1 MCGIAGWVDWQRDLR
16 NERDMAVIERMT
28 EALTPRGPDDQG
40 IWAAEHT
47 LLGHRRLIVL
57 DPLGGIQPMIKVH
70 HDQTYV
76 IVYNG
81 EIYNY
86 RELRSKLKA
95 LGHDFVT
102 ANSDTEVLLHAYLE
116 WGIDCVHY
124 LNGIFAFAIWDE
136 LRQHLLLVR
145 DRLGVK
151 PLFYRAAPNSL
162 LFASELKSLLAH
174 PEVPAQVDGE
184 GLAEILVLGPAR
196 TPGYGIFKGIREVLP
211 GHCLLFDRNGI
222 RTWPYWRLQSQ
233 PHLDDADT
241 TAEKL
246 RELLEDI
253 AVRQLQSDVPIGT
266 LLSGGLDSS
275 ILTALAAR
283 AVKGSPLS
291 TFSVDYRDSS
301 RYFVAN
307 QFETNPDGPW
317 IQTVSKYLGTDHH
330 SIVLDNHDLP
340 DALPHAMQAADI
352 PGMTDIDASLLLF
365 CREIKKK
372 VTVALSGEC
381 ADEVFGGYPW
391 FHNPAAAS
399 EKGFPWVRMVEQRS
413 AFLSPE
419 INKLIKP
426 IEYALDR
433 YHQARA
439 EVPRLPGENA
449 AEAQVRE
456 VFYLNITRFMPTL
469 LDRKDRMSMACGLEV
484 RVPYSDHRLV
494 EYVWNIPWS
503 LKNYGG
509 LPKGI
514 LRYAAKGLL
523 PDEVLMRQ
531 KSPYP
536 KTHHP
541 IYREIIK
548 AQLEQVLNNPDS
560 PLLNLVQ
567 PEKLLEM
574 LRSNRLLM
582 DKPWFGQ
589 LMGDTQYMAYLLQV
603 NRWLEHYK
611 VELCL

>member
-16 NERDMAVIERMT
+16 QDRERAVMECMT
-28 EALTPRGPDDQG
+28 ATLTSRGPDDQG

-57 DPLGGIQPMIKVH
+57 DPVGGAQPMVKVH
-70 HDQTYV
+70 QGQTYV

-86 RELRSKLKA
+86 RELRSKLKS
-95 LGHDFVT
+95 LGHNFVT
-102 ANSDTEVLLHAYLE
+102 ANSDTEVLLHAYIE
-116 WGIDCVHY
+116 WGANCVHY

-151 PLFYRAAPNSL
+151 PLFYRAQPDSL
-162 LFASELKSLLAH
+162 LFASEIKSLLAH
-174 PEVPAQVDGE
+174 PEVSSQVDGE

-196 TPGYGIFKGIREVLP
+196 TPGHGIFKGIQEVLP
-211 GHCLLFDRNGI
+211 GHCLLFDRNGL

-241 TAEKL
+241 TAGKL

-253 AVRQLQSDVPIGT
+253 AMRQLQSDVPLGT

-283 AVKGSPLS
+283 AVEGSPLS
-291 TFSVDYRDSS
+291 TFSVDYRDSR
-301 RYFVAN
+301 RYYVAN

-317 IQTVSKYLGTDHH
+317 IETVSKYLGTDHH
-330 SIVLDNHDLP
+330 SIVLDNHDLAG
-340 DALPHAMQAADI
+340 ALPQAMQAADL

-365 CREIKKK
+365 CREIKKD

-391 FHNPAAAS
+391 FHNAAAAS
-399 EKGFPWVRMVEQRS
+399 ENGFPWIRMVEQRS
-413 AFLSPE
+413 EFLSPE
-419 INKLIKP
+419 IKKLIRP
-426 IEYALDR
+426 QEYALDR

-439 EVPRLPGENA
+439 EVPRLNGESLI
-449 AEAQVRE
+449 EAQARE
-456 VFYLNITRFMPTL
+456 AFYLNITRFMPTL

-509 LPKGI
+509 MPKGI
-514 LRYAAKGLL
+514 LRHAVRGIL

-536 KTHHP
+536 KTHNP
-541 IYREIIK
+541 IYREMVK
-548 AQLEQVLNNPDS
+548 AQLEQVLDSSASPILPLIQPD
-560 PLLNLVQ
+560 
-567 PEKLLEM
+567 KLLQ
-574 LRSNRLLM
+574 LLKSHQPLM
-582 DKPWFGQ
+582 QKPWFGQ

>member
-1 MCGIAGWVDWQRDLR
+1 MCGIAGWVDWQRDLCQDR
-16 NERDMAVIERMT
+16 EMAVIEKMT
-28 EALTPRGPDDQG
+28 ETLIPRGPDDQG
-40 IWAAEHT
+40 IWAADHV

-86 RELRSKLKA
+86 RELRSKLKS
-95 LGHDFVT
+95 LGHDFVA
-102 ANSDTEVLLHAYLE
+102 ANSDTEVLLHSYIE
-116 WGIDCVHY
+116 WGINCVHY

-136 LRQHLLLVR
+136 SRQHLLLVR

-151 PLFYRAAPNSL
+151 PLFYRAGPDSL
-162 LFASELKSLLAH
+162 LFASEIKSILAH

-184 GLAEILVLGPAR
+184 GLAEVLVLGPTR

-365 CREIKKK
+365 CRK
-372 VTVALSGEC
+372 
-381 ADEVFGGYPW
+381 
-391 FHNPAAAS
+391 
-399 EKGFPWVRMVEQRS
+399 
-413 AFLSPE
+413 
-419 INKLIKP
+419 
-426 IEYALDR
+426 
-433 YHQARA
+433 
-439 EVPRLPGENA
+439 
-449 AEAQVRE
+449 
-456 VFYLNITRFMPTL
+456 
-469 LDRKDRMSMACGLEV
+469 
-484 RVPYSDHRLV
+484 
-494 EYVWNIPWS
+494 
-503 LKNYGG
+503 
-509 LPKGI
+509 
-514 LRYAAKGLL
+514 
-523 PDEVLMRQ
+523 
-531 KSPYP
+531 
-536 KTHHP
+536 
-541 IYREIIK
+541 
-548 AQLEQVLNNPDS
+548 
-560 PLLNLVQ
+560 
-567 PEKLLEM
+567 
-574 LRSNRLLM
+574 
-582 DKPWFGQ
+582 
-589 LMGDTQYMAYLLQV
+589 
-603 NRWLEHYK
+603 
-611 VELCL
+611 